1 MKKEPLNQARKLS
14 QKSHIRCP
22 TMLPELIID
31 LHSSNDSAQSQLSEY
46 IQISLADV
54 SGSRSFNTKK
64 CDSEGLLN
72 ESC

>member
-1 MKKEPLNQARKLS
+1 
-14 QKSHIRCP
+14 
-22 TMLPELIID
+22 MLPELIID